1 MTPET
6 MDKKTPMH
14 SGQPVTDFNGRFTA
28 FAREECG
35 MHPSHRYLVAVSG
48 GLDSVAL
55 CDLLRRQGY
64 AFVIAHCNFGLR
76 GGESERDEHFVTE
89 LAASLQ
95 TVAHVKRFD
104 TAAYA
109 SEKRIS
115 IQEAARELRYG
126 WFGSLM
132 EEDRRSPEVEG
143 GRRQPLRLLTAH
155 HLDDSIETLL
165 INLCKGTG
173 IAGLRGMLPDSGK
186 ALRPLLFATRDEIR
200 EYAEAVGLSWVED
213 SSNREVKYTRNRV
226 RLELLPTMEGIFP
239 QARRGLAESLRFFR
253 DAEVLQMLSVDRLI
267 GSLCERR
274 EGSVHIPVEKLR
286 KTPGLRTVLFH
297 ILRDLDFTPQQTDE
311 VASLMDASTGRF
323 VLSPTHRA
331 LRNRAWIVVSPL
343 REEEEQTAVIES
355 APAEC
360 TTVSGT
366 LRVEETQSRLEDLS
380 DDGGLV
386 AHLDARDIRFPL
398 LLRRWRK
405 GDYFH
410 PLGMRKKKKVA
421 RFLIDRK
428 LSLSEKERVWVV
440 ESDRRILWVVGMR
453 PDDRFKL
460 TPSTSKSLRMTW
472 TPARS

>member
-1 MTPET
+1 MFKEN
-6 MDKKTPMH
+6 PMH
-14 SGQPVTDFNGRFTA
+14 PGSSVTA
-28 FAREECG
+28 FTERFSDFAKEECG
-35 MHPSHRYLVAVSG
+35 MHPSRRYLVAVSG
-48 GLDSVAL
+48 GLDSVVL

-64 AFVIAHCNFGLR
+64 TFVIAHCNFGLR
-76 GGESERDEHFVTE
+76 GGESERDEGFVRE

-104 TAAYA
+104 TASFA
-109 SEKRIS
+109 SQNGLS
-115 IQEAARELRYG
+115 VQEAARELRYA
-126 WFGSLM
+126 WFEGLLT
-132 EEDRRSPEVEG
+132 EDRQNPEVSG
-143 GRRQPLRLLTAH
+143 GRRHPLRLLTAH

-173 IAGLRGMLPDSGK
+173 IAGLRGILPDSGR
-186 ALRPLLFATRDEIR
+186 ALRPLLFAAREEIE
-200 EYAEAVGLSWVED
+200 EYAEAVGLRWVED

-226 RLELLPTMEGIFP
+226 RMELLPAMEGIFP
-239 QARRGLAESLRFFR
+239 RARKGLAESLRFFR
-253 DAEVLQMLSVDRLI
+253 DAEVLQRLSVDRLTE
-267 GSLCERR
+267 SLCERR
-274 EGSVHIPVEKLR
+274 DGAVHIPVEKLR

-297 ILRDLDFTPQQTDE
+297 ILREHGFTPQQTDE
-311 VASLMDASTGRF
+311 VVSLMDATTGRF
-323 VLSPTHRA
+323 VLSRTHRA

-343 REEEEQTAVIES
+343 REEEEHTSVIVS
-355 APAEC
+355 APSEC
-360 TTVSGT
+360 TTVSGS
-366 LRVEETQSRLEDLS
+366 LRVEETPSKLEELS
-380 DDGGLV
+380 DEGGLV

-405 GDYFH
+405 GDYFY

-428 LSLSEKERVWVV
+428 LSLAEKERVWVV

-460 TPSTSKSLRMTW
+460 TPSTATTLRMTW